1 VSSDNVQFSNVENG
15 TFASED
21 YVARPASR
29 RRMGLGSAQS
39 GRRGV
44 IVLPLCRGKVDS
56 LSPTE
61 PSVLIGHNVS
71 KVHTNPSRGSL
82 AFATW
87 CHHPTK
93 ASAADWDGANAANR
107 TEVGTRT
114 TEVDVSYYAI
124 SYTCN
129 ALENATR
136 WKMLRGFTAAQ
147 TNRILGPFPASRI
160 PRYTMPKLLIDP
172 WRDARIVCHGISDC
186 LDAFTHLRQSYLAKI
201 TKQPTGDMIHGF
213 VTRAKRDENVFPTL
227 VIYLSSRASDISG
240 Q

>member
-1 VSSDNVQFSNVENG
+1 MFQRCIRILHVDLWLLPRGATTPPKQVPRIG
-15 TFASED
+15 TAPMRRTGPRWAL
-21 YVARPASR
+21 ARPK
-29 RRMGLGSAQS
+29 RML
-39 GRRGV
+39 V
-44 IVLPLCRGKVDS
+44 TMLYL
-56 LSPTE
+56 T
-61 PSVLIGHNVS
+61 H
-71 KVHTNPSRGSL
+71 
-82 AFATW
+82 
-87 CHHPTK
+87 
-93 ASAADWDGANAANR
+93 
-107 TEVGTRT
+107 
-114 TEVDVSYYAI
+114 
-124 SYTCN
+124 
-129 ALENATR
+129 ATR